1 MNGQLGVHALRFA
14 YGRGAQEL
22 FDGFTHDFEPG
33 AVTALTGPSGR
44 GKSTLLYVLGL
55 LLTPTSGTVTLDGV
69 AVSGA
74 SDAVRA
80 GLRAK
85 RVAQTRAGVWRAGAA
100 ASTVSR
106 LAERAC
112 GDLGG

>member
-44 GKSTLLYVLGL
+44 
-55 LLTPTSGTVTLDGV
+55 
-69 AVSGA
+69 
-74 SDAVRA
+74 
-80 GLRAK
+80 
-85 RVAQTRAGVWRAGAA
+85 
-100 ASTVSR
+100 VSR
-106 LAERAC
+106 RC
-112 GDLGG
+112 CTSWGCS